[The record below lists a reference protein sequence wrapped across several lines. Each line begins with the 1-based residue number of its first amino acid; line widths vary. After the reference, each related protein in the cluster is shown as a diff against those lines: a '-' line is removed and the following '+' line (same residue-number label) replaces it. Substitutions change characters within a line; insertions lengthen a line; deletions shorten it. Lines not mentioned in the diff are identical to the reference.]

1 MRSLLLSLS
10 RHSPL
15 MAPLATLGVAA
26 LLLVAG
32 SAWAQAPGED
42 PVVLQNK
49 TRVDMLLGPP
59 AAKSEADQRNPGMSA
74 LLRARVA
81 RFESKAIA
89 ADGKDPNIKTERD
102 VINTA
107 TSQGTRRTCIQEVGG
122 ATVPAG
128 SQYGPKGPE
137 QVVVL
142 RGDLINVCK

>member
-1 MRSLLLSLS
+1 MRHLLFSS
-10 RHSPL
+10 RRHALLIP
-15 MAPLATLGVAA
+15 A
-26 LLLVAG
+26 LLLAVG
-32 SAWAQAPGED
+32 GAWAQAPGED